1 MGIKEKGLKSSIWNW
16 LSILVNQG
24 RNFIVSLVLAR
35 LLSPDDFGLMGMAL
49 AFSGFV
55 EVFVDFGF
63 GNATI
68 QAKNITQEQ
77 LSTVFYINLIVGS
90 SLSLVMFFC
99 SPLIANYFDM
109 EQLTN
114 ICRVLSV
121 SFIVLALSN
130 LQNALYKK
138 KLDFKTPFIINLTSG
153 IITGIV
159 GILMAFWGYGV
170 WALVS
175 STLAGWTITTTLL
188 WILSTWK
195 PSKQFNL
202 KSVSELWKFGYKN
215 SLVVCIDSIF
225 RKIDTLVI
233 GKVFTASALGFF
245 YRAQSLNQMV
255 VQYSFSSIQPVL
267 FPAFCEIKEDK
278 VLMKNSVISLLH
290 IVGFLTFFLSGLMYV
305 CAEDLIVLLY
315 TDKWL
320 ESAAIFKILGLFT
333 FGYTLPTILCAPL
346 LSLGKSGLLL
356 RIEILKKVLLAISIA
371 VGIYLGLYGYI
382 FATQVACAIGVIV
395 NMFFMREI
403 GLSMI
408 NQLKILFIYIF
419 PFISLIILS
428 TFIFRYINLNLF
440 FALLLKAVF
449 FSAIYIVYSYLIK
462 ARGLKILFN
471 NFLRPLVNKL
481 KNDK

>member
-1 MGIKEKGLKSSIWNW
+1 MGVKEKGLKSSIWNW

-35 LLSPDDFGLMGMAL
+35 LLSPEDFGLMGMAL

-68 QAKNITQEQ
+68 QEKNVTQQQ
-77 LSTVFYINLIVGS
+77 LSTVFYINLIIGT
-90 SLSLVMFFC
+90 SLSLIMFFC
-99 SPLIANYFDM
+99 SPLIASYFDM
-109 EQLTN
+109 ERLTN

-153 IITGIV
+153 IVTGIV

-175 STLAGWTITTTLL
+175 STLAGWTITTTML
-188 WILSTWK
+188 WIFSTWK

-202 KSVSELWKFGYKN
+202 KSISEMWKFGYKN

-255 VQYSFSSIQPVL
+255 VQYSFSSVQPVL

-278 VLMKNSVISLLH
+278 DMMKSSVISLLH

-305 CAEDLIVLLY
+305 CAEDLIVLLF

-320 ESAAIFKILGLFT
+320 ESAEIFKILGLFT

-356 RIEILKKVLLAISIA
+356 RIEIFKKILLAISI
-371 VGIYLGLYGYI
+371 VIGIYLGLYGYI
-382 FATQVACAIGVIV
+382 LATQIACAIGVVV

-403 GLSMI
+403 ELSMI
-408 NQLKILFIYIF
+408 KQFKVLFIYIV

-428 TFIFRYINLNLF
+428 NLIFGYIKVHLF
-440 FALLLKAVF
+440 LALLLKAVF
-449 FSAIYIVYSYLIK
+449 FSAIYFAYSYMIK
-462 ARGLKILFN
+462 ARGLEILIN
-471 NFLRPLVNKL
+471 NILRPLIKRF
-481 KNDK
+481 KNGK